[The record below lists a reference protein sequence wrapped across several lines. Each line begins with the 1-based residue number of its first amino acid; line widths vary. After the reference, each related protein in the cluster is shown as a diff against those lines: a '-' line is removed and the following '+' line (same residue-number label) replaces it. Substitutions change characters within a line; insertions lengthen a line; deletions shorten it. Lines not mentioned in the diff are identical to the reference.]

1 MRDNNFCFA
10 GDENYVMLV
19 IRKQQIVYFHVSLSL
34 SLLAYRQL
42 RKQFYNFSLALRLPS
57 NLFHINL
64 FFFPLCVCVCVF
76 ANTVC
81 APSLTAVGFFAPF
94 NRKKT
99 AGS

>member
-19 IRKQQIVYFHVSLSL
+19 IRKQQIVYFHVSLSLSL

-64 FFFPLCVCVCVF
+64 FFFPLCVCVF

-94 NRKKT
+94 NRKKA